1 MTVNEV
7 IDWAGVI
14 ILIVFAVVLFS
25 AIITALVIEFCDEV
39 KTRKVLRDRMKR

>member
-7 IDWAGVI
+7 IEWAG
-14 ILIVFAVVLFS
+14 
-25 AIITALVIEFCDEV
+25 AIITAFVIEFWDEV